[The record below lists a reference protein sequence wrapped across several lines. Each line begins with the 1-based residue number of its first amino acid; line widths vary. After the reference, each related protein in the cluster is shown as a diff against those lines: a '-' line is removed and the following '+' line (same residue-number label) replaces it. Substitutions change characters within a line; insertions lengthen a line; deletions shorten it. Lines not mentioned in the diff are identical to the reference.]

1 MTMDTKLSM
10 LENLLNIKEPTEE
23 IENVL
28 TSYLELA
35 GQEIIQ
41 WRFSYTGKFP
51 DEVPA
56 EYEVTQVFA
65 VVEGY
70 NQQGAEGQSMH
81 SENNLYLTFKYGD
94 MVDYIHRMV
103 IPFVK
108 VV

>member
-1 MTMDTKLSM
+1 MTMDAKLSM
-10 LENLLNIKEPTEE
+10 LESLLVIKEPTEE
-23 IENVL
+23 LETML
-28 TSYLELA
+28 TAYLEMA
-35 GQEIIQ
+35 AQEIIQ
-41 WRFSYTGKFP
+41 WRYSYAKNIP

-108 VV
+108 VI